1 MRQGLFWRSIINE
14 MPKYEYHEH
23 YGVLSM
29 LPFAFSWLSLLFL
42 PLLLWVKNKRVLAK
56 INQVCFVIAYVPV
69 FLVCL
74 AFFMISN
81 LLLLPFAYL
90 KTIVHKATLMRRYK
104 SVNYCGSLLFFIVFG
119 VPLLLVS

>member
-1 MRQGLFWRSIINE
+1 

-29 LPFAFSWLSLLFL
+29 LPFVLCWLSLLFL
-42 PLLLWVKNKRVLAK
+42 PLVLWVKNKRVLAR
-56 INQVCFVIAYVPV
+56 INQVGFVIAYLPV
-69 FLVCL
+69 SLICL

-81 LLLLPFAYL
+81 LLFLPFAYL
-90 KTIVHKATLMRRYK
+90 KTIGHKATLMRRYK
-104 SVNYCGSLLFFIVFG
+104 SMNYCSSLLFFIVFG